1 MTREMEK
8 CNIKLQEAEQ
18 KARMERKRREKIEA
32 KLEEM
37 EMASV
42 ETKWGV
48 KREKVKNEHN
58 VAFSLEESI
67 KATILQG
74 KS

>member
-18 KARMERKRREKIEA
+18 KAQMERKRRGKIEA